1 MKCFDVSENNT
12 YVDWDAA
19 VAEGYEACIIRIG
32 YGHGNEDSKFREY
45 RCR

>member
-19 VAEGYEACIIRIG
+19 AGKIS
-32 YGHGNEDSKFREY
+32 HGVLPISKER
-45 RCR
+45 R